1 MNKSVHAS
9 FATTRRILTKRPP
22 SGRGG
27 EDARIPNETVLVRFH
42 GTRVLLS
49 LAAGDRLA
57 ACDLGH
63 HDRAVLLCDPICAG
77 LFCAKAARPPLS
89 LDVFNVRYLHIR
101 LRNHA
106 SDGSLD
112 GLARHLPTGRCDQ
125 SRYGPGTCQTE
136 QTGEIPDTVS

>member
-57 ACDLGH
+57 TRDLGH
-63 HDRAVLLCDPICAG
+63 HDRIVLLCDPPGAG
-77 LFCAKAARPPLS
+77 LFWPKAARPPLS
-89 LDVFNVRYLHIR
+89 LDVLDVRYLHIQ

-106 SDGSLD
+106 SDGGLD
-112 GLARHLPTGRCDQ
+112 ALAR
-125 SRYGPGTCQTE
+125 
-136 QTGEIPDTVS
+136 